1 MGGRTMIKRM
11 VRYLAITCIFVL
23 VLAEMFFSGSGAF
36 RSNPVFEYAIV
47 LACIG
52 VAVIAFEGICM
63 HEYSKLSA
71 KGDDRRAIALSLW
84 VVCFVLGM
92 LFTTVGIKARGE
104 ANQAVKVAG
113 WTKRDNVEQTTAEL
127 TEKRRILTDTVKSMA
142 LATLNDGQ
150 TSWKLRPLGSVEN
163 DGRYKASKNCSDAK
177 TAGQRTVCQEHSM
190 ASTLASKEAELKD
203 TEAKLAAAR
212 DRLDNTDVVVS
223 KTATDA
229 GIFVD
234 MGMSPKA
241 ASYVIAGIV
250 AILLHGVTS
259 FGFFIIPRLD
269 DDAPAPSGTASSQ
282 AVHVHNH
289 IGQPAQ
295 QPATD
300 TGGIVSS
307 LNPVTGRIEFQNVIP
322 VSKTN

>member
-1 MGGRTMIKRM
+1 
-11 VRYLAITCIFVL
+11 VW
-23 VLAEMFFSGSGAF
+23 
-36 RSNPVFEYAIV
+36 EYAVV

-63 HEYSKLSA
+63 HEYSRLA
-71 KGDDRRAIALSLW
+71 TRGDDRRAIALSLW

-104 ANQAVKVAG
+104 ANQAIKVAG
-113 WTKRDNVEQTTAEL
+113 WTKRDNVEQSTAEL
-127 TEKRRILTDTVKSMA
+127 TEKRRILTDTVKGMA
-142 LATLNDGQ
+142 AATLTDGVS
-150 TSWKLRPLGSVEN
+150 TWKVRPVGSVEN

-190 ASTLASKEAELKD
+190 ASTLAAKEAELKE
-203 TEAKLAAAR
+203 TEAKLEASR
-212 DRLDNTDVVVS
+212 GKLENTDVVVS

-241 ASYVIAGIV
+241 ASYIIAGIV
-250 AILLHGVTS
+250 ALLLHGVTS

-269 DDAPAPSGTASSQ
+269 DDEPHTATAVSQTATPSLPGNVHFHVSQAPAQPAPS
-282 AVHVHNH
+282 V
-289 IGQPAQ
+289 IQ
-295 QPATD
+295 QPLPSQ
-300 TGGIVSS
+300 VLV
-307 LNPVTGRIEFQNVIP
+307 LNEKDEALRRWAENIP
-322 VSKTN
+322 SKPN

>member
-1 MGGRTMIKRM
+1 M
-11 VRYLAITCIFVL
+11 VRYLAIVCIFVL

-36 RSNPVFEYAIV
+36 RSNPVFEYALV

-63 HEYSKLSA
+63 HEYSRLSSRN
-71 KGDDRRAIALSLW
+71 DDRRAIALSLW
-84 VVCFVLGM
+84 TVCFVLGM

-104 ANQAVKVAG
+104 ANQAIKVAG
-113 WTKRDNVEQTTAEL
+113 WTKRDNVEQSTAEL
-127 TEKRRILTDTVKSMA
+127 TEKRRILTDTVKGLSVA
-142 LATLNDGQ
+142 NLTDGV
-150 TSWKLRPLGSVEN
+150 TTWKLRPIGSVEN
-163 DGRYKASKNCSDAK
+163 DGRYKSAKNCADAK

-190 ASTLASKEAELKD
+190 ASTLAAKEGELKE
-203 TEAKLAAAR
+203 TEAKLEASR
-212 DRLDNTDVVVS
+212 NRLDNTDVVVS

-269 DDAPAPSGTASSQ
+269 DDEQSTVSAGTAPSGHAS
-282 AVHVHNH
+282 AVHVHVGHANVKT
-289 IGQPAQ
+289 
-295 QPATD
+295 TD
-300 TGGIVSS
+300 QDGIVST
-307 LNPVTGRIEFQNVIP
+307 LNPVTGRIDLQRVMQIP
-322 VSKTN
+322 KGLQ

>member
-1 MGGRTMIKRM
+1 MIRRM
-11 VRYLAITCIFVL
+11 VRYLAIVCIFVL

-63 HEYSKLSA
+63 HEYSRLSA
-71 KGDDRRAIALSLW
+71 KGDDKRAIALSLW

-127 TEKRRILTDTVKSMA
+127 TEKRRILSDTVKSMA
-142 LATLNDGQ
+142 LATLSDGA

-163 DGRYKASKNCSDAK
+163 DGRYKASKQCADARN
-177 TAGQRTVCQEHSM
+177 AGQRAVCQEHSM
-190 ASTLASKEAELKD
+190 ASTLASKEAELKE
-203 TEAKLAAAR
+203 TEAKLEASR
-212 DRLDNTDVVVS
+212 NRLDNTDVVVS

-241 ASYVIAGIV
+241 ASYIIAGIV

-269 DDAPAPSGTASSQ
+269 DDDDGKASKTASTV
-282 AVHVHNH
+282 APVVNVYN
-289 IGQPAQ
+289 GQQTQ
-295 QPATD
+295 QTPNQD
-300 TGGIVSS
+300 GFVSK
-307 LNPVTGRIEFQNVIP
+307 LNPITNQIEFQRVIP

>member
-1 MGGRTMIKRM
+1 MIRRM
-11 VRYLAITCIFVL
+11 VRYLAIVCIFVL

-36 RSNPVFEYAIV
+36 RSNPVWEYAVV

-63 HEYSKLSA
+63 HEYSRLA
-71 KGDDRRAIALSLW
+71 NKGDDKRAIALSLW

-127 TEKRRILTDTVKSMA
+127 TEKRRILTDTVKGMSV
-142 LATLNDGQ
+142 ATFTDSVK
-150 TSWKLRPLGSVEN
+150 TWKLRTIGEIEN
-163 DGRYKASKNCSDAK
+163 DGRYKTSNKCADTK
-177 TAGQRTVCQEHSM
+177 TAGQRAVCAEHSL
-190 ASTLASKEAELKD
+190 ASTHAAKELELHDVEVRLEASRK
-203 TEAKLAAAR
+203 KL
-212 DRLDNTDVVVS
+212 DSTDVVVS

-241 ASYVIAGIV
+241 ASYIIAGIV

-269 DDAPAPSGTASSQ
+269 DDEPTTAAVSGSPH
-282 AVHVHNH
+282 AVHVHV
-289 IGQPAQ
+289 GQQTQAPASASPSQ
-295 QPATD
+295 
-300 TGGIVSS
+300 VLV
-307 LNPVTGRIEFQNVIP
+307 LNEKDEALRRWAETIP
-322 VSKTN
+322 QKPN